1 MEKDP
6 AIFEEINYYVTC
18 HLIFPT
24 ISSIYIVKRVILLAV
39 IHMSLLVLVCLR
51 LIKKMLETVFAT
63 RSPVFSHVPQKLRS
77 ETDEEFPVCLTCLRV
92 LTQ

>member
-24 ISSIYIVKRVILLAV
+24 ISYVYIVKRVILLA
-39 IHMSLLVLVCLR
+39 IILMSLPVLVCLG
-51 LIKKMLETVFAT
+51 LITLN
-63 RSPVFSHVPQKLRS
+63 S
-77 ETDEEFPVCLTCLRV
+77 
-92 LTQ
+92 

>member
-24 ISSIYIVKRVILLAV
+24 ISYIYIVKRVILLAV
-39 IHMSLLVLVCLR
+39 ILMSFFGTGLLGINNAKFLKRYSPQEVLFSVAFLR
-51 LIKKMLETVFAT
+51 NFVRRLT
-63 RSPVFSHVPQKLRS
+63 RSFRFV
-77 ETDEEFPVCLTCLRV
+77 
-92 LTQ
+92 

>member
-24 ISSIYIVKRVILLAV
+24 ISYIYVVKRVILLAV
-39 IHMSLLVLVCLR
+39 FHMSLSVLVFLGVIT
-51 LIKKMLETVFAT
+51 LN
-63 RSPVFSHVPQKLRS
+63 S
-77 ETDEEFPVCLTCLRV
+77 
-92 LTQ
+92 

>member
-24 ISSIYIVKRVILLAV
+24 ISYIYVVKRVILLAV
-39 IHMSLLVLVCLR
+39 
-51 LIKKMLETVFAT
+51 
-63 RSPVFSHVPQKLRS
+63 RSPVFSRAPQKL
-77 ETDEEFPVCLTCLRV
+77 
-92 LTQ
+92 Q

>member
-24 ISSIYIVKRVILLAV
+24 ISYIYVVKRVILLAV
-39 IHMSLLVLVCLR
+39 IHVSLSVMVCLGVIT
-51 LIKKMLETVFAT
+51 LN
-63 RSPVFSHVPQKLRS
+63 S
-77 ETDEEFPVCLTCLRV
+77 
-92 LTQ
+92 

>member
-24 ISSIYIVKRVILLAV
+24 ISYIYTVKRVILLAV
-39 IHMSLLVLVCLR
+39 IHMSLSVLVCLG
-51 LIKKMLETVFAT
+51 LITLN
-63 RSPVFSHVPQKLRS
+63 S
-77 ETDEEFPVCLTCLRV
+77 
-92 LTQ
+92 

>member
-24 ISSIYIVKRVILLAV
+24 ISYMYVVKRVILLT
-39 IHMSLLVLVCLR
+39 R
-51 LIKKMLETVFAT
+51 NKKSCFPS
-63 RSPVFSHVPQKLRS
+63 RSS
-77 ETDEEFPVCLTCLRV
+77 ETSFGDSRGVSGLFSLP
-92 LTQ
+92 